1 MDRKVFV
8 FKTDNGYLSDI
19 DHYTT
24 DATRAV
30 SFVDFDSA
38 ATRLAAVSGVINKQV
53 SIEEVSLP
61 FPLPFPKQL

>member
-8 FKTDNGYLSDI
+8 FKTDNGYLSDV

-24 DATRAV
+24 DVTRAV
-30 SFVDFDSA
+30 SFVDFESA
-38 ATRLAAVSGVINKQV
+38 AKRLAAVSGIINKPI

>member
-8 FKTDNGYLSDI
+8 FKTHNGYLSDI
-19 DHYTT
+19 DHYTH

-30 SFVDFDSA
+30 SFVDLDSA
-38 ATRLAAVSGVINKQV
+38 VTRLAAVSGVINQPI

-61 FPLPFPKQL
+61 FPLPFPKQI

>member
-1 MDRKVFV
+1 MSRKVYV
-8 FKTDNGYLSDI
+8 FKTDKGYLSDV

-30 SFVDFDSA
+30 SFVDLDSA
-38 ATRLAAVSGVINKQV
+38 ATRLAAVSGVINKPV

>member
-1 MDRKVFV
+1 MSRKVYV
-8 FKTDNGYLSDI
+8 FKTNKGYLSDV

-30 SFVDFDSA
+30 SFVDLDSA
-38 ATRLAAVSGVINKQV
+38 AARLSAVSGMINEPI

-61 FPLPFPKQL
+61 FPRPFPYDL